1 MDSQI
6 FEHWV
11 RKLDRKFRVD
21 KRKIATIIDNSPAH
35 PPIFNLT
42 NIQFVFLHPNTTSI
56 LQPMDHGVIRSPKAH
71 YRGKVVRLL
80 FRALEKNEP
89 YPKILILQA
98 MKILAD
104 SWQTVTK
111 ETVINYLKKAGIN
124 SDVQKAAVA
133 DSDDSFKYLQEHL
146 NELNLAYASVLP
158 EDVTAESIVSLDYV
172 ITSAPEIAESD
183 IIEELCLSQL
193 AEAEEN
199 ENDEE
204 DENSIEERF
213 AQSQEKPTRS
223 KAESALDF
231 LKDPVLCSGKGDEM
245 QSITFNSK
253 SCIALND

>member
-1 MDSQI
+1 
-6 FEHWV
+6 
-11 RKLDRKFRVD
+11 
-21 KRKIATIIDNSPAH
+21 
-35 PPIFNLT
+35 
-42 NIQFVFLHPNTTSI
+42 
-56 LQPMDHGVIRSPKAH
+56 
-71 YRGKVVRLL
+71 
-80 FRALEKNEP
+80 
-89 YPKILILQA
+89 
-98 MKILAD
+98 MKILVD

-111 ETVINYLKKAGIN
+111 ETVINYLKRSGIN
-124 SDVQKAAVA
+124 SDVQQAAIA
-133 DSDDSFKYLQEHL
+133 DSDDSIKYLQENL
-146 NELNLAYASVLP
+146 NELKSAYASVLP